1 MKPSTEWWR
10 YLAPLAVIA
19 IIALLPVPAGLENH
33 TWLYFAVFTGVIVG
47 LILKPVPGAV
57 VAMVGISIIAIL
69 SPWLLFSPEQLAQPG
84 FKFTAKSLSWA
95 VSGFSNSVIWLIFAA
110 FMFGT
115 GYEKT
120 GLGRRIALIL
130 VKKMGHRTL
139 FLGYAVMFSEL
150 IFAPVTPSNSAR
162 GAGIIYPI
170 IRNLPPLYQ
179 SQPNDSSSRSIG
191 SYIMWMGIVA
201 DCVTSAIFLTA
212 MAPNLLLIGLM
223 KSASHATLSWG
234 DWFLGMLPLSILL
247 VLLVPWLAY
256 VLYPPVLKSGDQV
269 PRWAETELQAMGP
282 LCSREKRML
291 GLMVGALVL
300 WIFGG
305 DYIDAAMVGYSVVA
319 LMLLL
324 RIISWDDIVSNK
336 AAWNVFFWLA
346 SLITLATGLN
356 NTGFIS
362 WWQTVSRQLKRLF
375 ANDGDGG
382 VDCGV
387 LSTALLFRQRHGVYL
402 RSRTD
407 DDCRCAGDAGNP
419 AAGVLP
425 DGWCGNWSGE
435 HSYTIRHR
443 PQSDLLRQWLSANG
457 GLLATGGD
465 FWADIPRIAGDYRLT
480 VDARGVAL
488 SEDGAG
494 NCSPAP
500 NSFTQPVT
508 PPAASADAR

>member
-19 IIALLPVPAGLENH
+19 IIALLPLPAGLESH

-47 LILKPVPGAV
+47 LILEPVPGAV

-150 IFAPVTPSNSAR
+150 ILAPVTPSNSAR

-300 WIFGG
+300 WIFGDTLGVDATTASFVGLSILLLSGVLSWEDVKSEKGAWDTLIWFAALLMMANQLKKLGFTTWFGNLIG
-305 DYIDAAMVGYSVVA
+305 DSLSSTMHGTSWVIVLLLLNAAYFYTHYFFASGNAQIAALYAVFLGVGLHLNIPAAPTA
-319 LMLLL
+319 LMLAFT
-324 RIISWDDIVSNK
+324 S
-336 AAWNVFFWLA
+336 
-346 SLITLATGLN
+346 SLYCSLTQYTHARGPILFGAGYVPTGVWWR
-356 NTGFIS
+356 TGFIIS
-362 WWQTVSRQLKRLF
+362 LFNQAVFITVGLMWWK
-375 ANDGDGG
+375 
-382 VDCGV
+382 V
-387 LSTALLFRQRHGVYL
+387 L
-402 RSRTD
+402 
-407 DDCRCAGDAGNP
+407 
-419 AAGVLP
+419 
-425 DGWCGNWSGE
+425 
-435 HSYTIRHR
+435 
-443 PQSDLLRQWLSANG
+443 
-457 GLLATGGD
+457 GL
-465 FWADIPRIAGDYRLT
+465 Y
-480 VDARGVAL
+480 
-488 SEDGAG
+488 
-494 NCSPAP
+494 
-500 NSFTQPVT
+500 
-508 PPAASADAR
+508 